1 MTRQPFFAFPRHGL
15 SAIAMSFLAC
25 GSGQALTLDDFES
38 GVSELAVP
46 GVPVPPGG
54 AVDLLTPA
62 LVPGGTRSLGFIADP
77 QSTGLV
83 FMSVARG
90 DLEAYA
96 SPTQPLSMSLGY
108 GSSAPMNLDLGSL
121 DFLRLDMIWAA
132 AQIGAGFDTNALEMT
147 IYATTSNGMGLN
159 PDGSAM
165 HTRLR
170 GGVVM
175 DIPFTAFAINSVTG
189 EGVDWADVDGL
200 LFVVSEVKP
209 MARGFA
215 GFGIRSIEVLA
226 NPVPEPATWALVGAG
241 LLGLAWRRRPAR
253 D

>member
-1 MTRQPFFAFPRHGL
+1 MTHHTVNLHYRGL
-15 SAIAMSFLAC
+15 WAIALSLWAC
-25 GSGQALTLDDFES
+25 GPTQALTLDDFES
-38 GVSELAVP
+38 GASELAVP
-46 GVPVPPGG
+46 GVPMAPNG

-90 DLEAYA
+90 DLQAYA
-96 SPTQPLSMSLGY
+96 ERSQPLSMSFGY
-108 GSSAPMNLDLGSL
+108 GSSAPMNLDLSAL

-132 AQIGAGFDTNALEMT
+132 AQVGAGFDTNALEMT
-147 IYATTSNGMGLN
+147 IYATTSNGIGLN

-165 HTRLR
+165 HTRLK

-175 DIPFTAFAINSVTG
+175 DIPFTSFGINAVTG
-189 EGVDWADVDGL
+189 VGVNWADVDGL

-241 LLGLAWRRRPAR
+241 LLGMAWPRRAAR
-253 D
+253 G